1 MGSIDKPPGDEG
13 MVHAAPDVVHRVKE
27 VGGWVL
33 AATIMGSSMTF
44 IDGTAVIV
52 ALPVL
57 QAELN
62 TTVVGVQW
70 VVEAYTLFLAAL
82 LLVGG
87 SLGDRFGRRRIF
99 ATGVALFAAASVWC
113 GIAPDAYQLIIAR
126 AVQGVG
132 GALLVPGSLA
142 IITAFFEEQQR
153 GSAIGT
159 WAGFSAVTAA
169 LGPILGGWL
178 TENISWR
185 WIFFINVPLAVMVLG
200 ILFWRVPESRDEEAS
215 VKLDWW
221 GALLTTIGLGA
232 IVYGLIESANL
243 GLGNPVVISALATGT
258 VALIAF
264 IVVESRSPAAMM
276 PLALFRSRT
285 FSGANALTLLL
296 YAALAGALFFF
307 PFNLMQVQG
316 YSPTAAGAAFL
327 PLTLVIFLLS
337 RWAGGLV
344 NRCGAK
350 LPLTIGPVIAAMGY
364 LLLAIPGIGGSYWA
378 TFFPGILV
386 LGLGMGVIVAPLTT
400 TVMGAVPLRQAGL
413 ASGINN
419 AVSRVAWLLSIAVMG
434 ILVLHSFNSGLDTR
448 LTTIE
453 MSPEVRQM
461 LDEQRIK
468 LAGAKIS
475 AGVSSEVSKALERA
489 IAESFVTSFRWVML
503 IAAALAFASAFSA
516 LAVIEGKKTCA
527 PDAIDPSN
535 EEGCERSH

>member
-13 MVHAAPDVVHRVKE
+13 MVHAAPDVAPRVKG

-57 QAELN
+57 QAELH

-87 SLGDRFGRRRIF
+87 ALGDRFGRRRIF
-99 ATGVALFAAASVWC
+99 ATGVALFATASVWC

-185 WIFFINVPLAVMVLG
+185 WIFFINVPLAVIVLG
-200 ILFWRVPESRDEEAS
+200 ILFWRVPESRNEEAS

-221 GALLTTIGLGA
+221 GALLATIGLGA

-243 GLGNPVVISALATGT
+243 GLGNSVVISALVTGT

-364 LLLAIPGIGGSYWA
+364 LLLAIPGIGGSYWT

-386 LGLGMGVIVAPLTT
+386 LGIGMGVSVAPLTT
-400 TVMGAVPLRQAGL
+400 TVMSAVPLHQAGL

-434 ILVLHSFNSGLDTR
+434 ILVLHTFNSGLDTR

-475 AGVSSEVSKALERA
+475 TGVSSEVSKALERA
-489 IAESFVTSFRWVML
+489 IAESFLTSFRWVML

-516 LAVIEGKKTCA
+516 LAAIEGKKTCA
-527 PDAIDPSN
+527 PDAIGPSN
-535 EEGCERSH
+535 EEGCGRSH